1 MASASTRLATPLSD
15 NVIDQVYDDLA
26 EARPPSVCA
35 DMLREQL
42 AAKYVGVQ
50 MLVGRTRDRFTYI
63 LRAGFEPS
71 PKVNQ
76 KIVSLSNRAA
86 RGSMWS
92 IDLPACGAQPS
103 SVELAARL
111 NGNSLEGELRDYYA
125 KIGIGHTLL
134 ATCYM
139 DDDWRYLFFAS
150 RAPDQPAFG
159 DQERATLAQIVPHFR
174 TAFRARTRFMM
185 IKAMNGC
192 LQTALEQLGVGVLI
206 LGRDTD
212 VLAMNAVAERV
223 LAQRD
228 GLTLRRAL
236 TAALPR
242 ESEHLQ
248 RLIRQVAQ
256 PGAPA
261 AAMSVWRPSG
271 RAPLELLVEAIRPT
285 AGGASS
291 GGVVIYLRDRETAP
305 PLAVDALRELFR
317 LTDAEANVAARLAD
331 GLSPPAICQQ
341 AGISHNT
348 LRAHLRSIFVKC
360 AVENQVELLRLILN
374 SPASLANPQWSP
386 GFEPHL
392 LHA

>member
-1 MASASTRLATPLSD
+1 MVATASVRRSAPLLDS
-15 NVIDQVYDDLA
+15 VIDQVYEDLA
-26 EARPPSVCA
+26 EVRPPSVCA

-42 AAKYVGVQ
+42 DAKYVGVQ

-63 LRAGFEPS
+63 LRSGFEPS

-92 IDLPACGAQPS
+92 IDLPPCGAQPS
-103 SVELAARL
+103 AVELAQQL
-111 NGNSLEGELRDYYA
+111 SSNTLEGELRDYYA

-150 RAPDQPAFG
+150 RPADRPAFG
-159 DQERATLAQIVPHFR
+159 ARERQTLAEIAPHLR
-174 TAFRARTRFMM
+174 TAFRARTRFLTV
-185 IKAMNGC
+185 KAMNGC
-192 LQTALEQLGVGVLI
+192 LQAALEQLAIGVLI

-212 VLAMNAVAERV
+212 VLAMNAVAERILV
-223 LAQRD
+223 QRD
-228 GLTLRRAL
+228 GLSLGRGLSAS
-236 TAALPR
+236 LPR
-242 ESEHLQ
+242 ENEELH

-256 PGAPA
+256 PGSRGA

-271 RAPLELLVEAIRPT
+271 RPPLEMLVEAIRTP
-285 AGGASS
+285 AGGAPS
-291 GGVVIYLRDRETAP
+291 GGVVVYLRDRETAP
-305 PLAVDALRELFR
+305 PPAPDALQDLFR
-317 LTDAEANVAARLAD
+317 LTEAEANVAARLAE
-331 GLSPPAICQQ
+331 GMSPPAICDQ

-348 LRAHLRSIFVKC
+348 LRAHLRSIYAKC

-374 SPASLANPQWSP
+374 SPACLAASGWERGAP
-386 GFEPHL
+386 L
-392 LHA
+392 DA